1 VVVDEMLKFTADLL
15 EERESRLVALQ
26 VMETR
31 KLERGDAEFSAA
43 AARLFIEKVPRT
55 VFDLLRAKGAVGS
68 KGELLKAVSLNDA
81 ELVGLD
87 SATLIGLTEHG
98 FLKEKIEE

>member
-1 VVVDEMLKFTADLL
+1 MLQFTADLL
-15 EERESRLVALQ
+15 EERESRLVAMQ

-55 VFDLLRAKGAVGS
+55 VFDLLRTKGAVGS
-68 KGELLKAVSLNDA
+68 KGELLKAVRLEDA
-81 ELVGLD
+81 DMAGLD

-98 FLKEKIEE
+98 FVQSE